1 MNLPLSVLS
10 VVSAILRSVSRPLR
24 QMAALRPAVPT
35 PYPVPITHPAPV
47 PHLQPLFLA
56 NHISAAGE
64 AHPMRDSG
72 NSKNRSNIT
81 LSVVSERPTK
91 EQLVKLYEEHYAS
104 LVRLASFLL
113 DDVESCEE
121 VVQDA
126 FVKLYTTAQ
135 PTPGKEAA
143 YLRAMVLNGTRSR
156 MRWRRVRKRHVPE
169 MPGQPK
175 TPDNSQEYTKIQQ
188 PRMPTDNQDRQDQ
201 PQPIENRL
209 RKALHEHA
217 QQVSPSSEAF
227 FTINQRIS
235 RREAASAWSP
245 RVLWEKRERL
255 RLQPSLVLSLVLLVA
270 LSVVTTLLLTRDTDA
285 TQTVQVAAPS
295 STESPTTPE
304 QPDNNGTEPTPT
316 PTTVATTPGND
327 DPDTNNPNLGGDE
340 PVKVVTD
347 ESEPPD
353 TPTPSSTTVAPPT
366 TTNPPTPTTAA
377 PPDTTTTTAPPETD
391 PPPPERPSETLFE
404 VRPLQVARNGYP
416 VVYAEHRL
424 DSERLSTIPVVPEDG
439 PYKTTLNTA
448 VDNDGTLWVE
458 VLDPEGN
465 AGWVLSHTVSV
476 QPHLLTSEETT
487 MFGGL
492 AQVLVNFVGAV
503 DEAMKLRAL
512 LRHPAL
518 PHRQLCRD

>member
-1 MNLPLSVLS
+1 
-10 VVSAILRSVSRPLR
+10 
-24 QMAALRPAVPT
+24 
-35 PYPVPITHPAPV
+35 
-47 PHLQPLFLA
+47 
-56 NHISAAGE
+56 
-64 AHPMRDSG
+64 
-72 NSKNRSNIT
+72 
-81 LSVVSERPTK
+81 
-91 EQLVKLYEEHYAS
+91 
-104 LVRLASFLL
+104 
-113 DDVESCEE
+113 
-121 VVQDA
+121 
-126 FVKLYTTAQ
+126 
-135 PTPGKEAA
+135 
-143 YLRAMVLNGTRSR
+143 
-156 MRWRRVRKRHVPE
+156 
-169 MPGQPK
+169 
-175 TPDNSQEYTKIQQ
+175 
-188 PRMPTDNQDRQDQ
+188 MPTDNQDRQDQ

-316 PTTVATTPGND
+316 PTTVATTPGHD
-327 DPDTNNPNLGGDE
+327 DPYTNNPNPGGDE

-503 DEAMKLRAL
+503 DEARRDGQPSPETMAQLTEIAHNLRLSSRGAYVAL
-512 LRHPAL
+512 ADQNGSVYGYNRYNRDTLEDYLLGNTDGNNFDSILQGLRDVLSCLSEAPSIVETSSVTPPAAL
-518 PHRQLCRD
+518 QRLNYTALTDGDDCNLLVYFDFLQQGPEIIAFSIHS

>member
-1 MNLPLSVLS
+1 
-10 VVSAILRSVSRPLR
+10 
-24 QMAALRPAVPT
+24 
-35 PYPVPITHPAPV
+35 
-47 PHLQPLFLA
+47 
-56 NHISAAGE
+56 
-64 AHPMRDSG
+64 
-72 NSKNRSNIT
+72 
-81 LSVVSERPTK
+81 
-91 EQLVKLYEEHYAS
+91 
-104 LVRLASFLL
+104 
-113 DDVESCEE
+113 
-121 VVQDA
+121 
-126 FVKLYTTAQ
+126 
-135 PTPGKEAA
+135 
-143 YLRAMVLNGTRSR
+143 
-156 MRWRRVRKRHVPE
+156 
-169 MPGQPK
+169 
-175 TPDNSQEYTKIQQ
+175 
-188 PRMPTDNQDRQDQ
+188 MPTDNQDRQDQ

-316 PTTVATTPGND
+316 PTTVATIPGND
-327 DPDTNNPNLGGDE
+327 DPDTNNPNPGGDE

-391 PPPPERPSETLFE
+391 PPPERPSETLFE

-476 QPHLLTSEETT
+476 QPHLLTSEETI

-503 DEAMKLRAL
+503 DEARRDGQPSPETMAQLTEIAHNLRLSSRGAYVAL
-512 LRHPAL
+512 ADQNGSVYGYNRYNRDTLEDYLLGNTEGDNFDSILQGLRDVLSCLSEAPSIVETSSVTPPAAL
-518 PHRQLCRD
+518 QRLNYTALTDGDDCNLLVYFDFLQQGPEIIAFSIHS